1 MNVLKKG
8 IKNGFVFNGS
18 IIFTA
23 LIGISVVLGTFI
35 SAFSIVALALSVA
48 ALFILSEEDSLCTLV
63 FTMSFANIFKAS
75 PGSQSFF
82 TYLILVYVLFYMLK
96 KRKMDL
102 KVLISLMILF
112 AFLLLQFMIS
122 MDVLRSVKFFVN
134 LLLIYFAVNLNFK
147 NDYKK
152 VFHFYIVGV
161 IVSSLIAFF
170 NVIPNL
176 NEYVGLK
183 DIGGKEFDD
192 FVRFAGMYGDPNYY
206 AVNVILS
213 LCLIILLQH
222 KKQINAIFALACAA
236 VLVMFTI
243 LTYSKSAFL
252 MLALPSVLLLYSK
265 IKSRKYLLFA
275 ILAIACVIVLFNVL
289 LGKIE
294 FLQTILSRFEEAD
307 DANSFTG
314 GRITFWQNYIEVITE
329 SFKNS
334 MFGGGFGAELIEGN
348 APHNTFVDLWYY
360 LGLTGVGLLI
370 LSFVSIA
377 KTVKNPPRKNL
388 LNYSAW
394 ICILIMYMFLSE
406 IFYFDWAFHI
416 IIAILA
422 LKTDLLVERKEVE

>member
-1 MNVLKKG
+1 M
-8 IKNGFVFNGS
+8 
-18 IIFTA
+18 
-23 LIGISVVLGTFI
+23 
-35 SAFSIVALALSVA
+35 
-48 ALFILSEEDSLCTLV
+48 
-63 FTMSFANIFKAS
+63 
-75 PGSQSFF
+75 
-82 TYLILVYVLFYMLK
+82 
-96 KRKMDL
+96 
-102 KVLISLMILF
+102 
-112 AFLLLQFMIS
+112 
-122 MDVLRSVKFFVN
+122 
-134 LLLIYFAVNLNFK
+134 
-147 NDYKK
+147 
-152 VFHFYIVGV
+152 
-161 IVSSLIAFF
+161 
-170 NVIPNL
+170 
-176 NEYVGLK
+176 
-183 DIGGKEFDD
+183 
-192 FVRFAGMYGDPNYY
+192 
-206 AVNVILS
+206 
-213 LCLIILLQH
+213 
-222 KKQINAIFALACAA
+222 
-236 VLVMFTI
+236 
-243 LTYSKSAFL
+243 
-252 MLALPSVLLLYSK
+252 
-265 IKSRKYLLFA
+265 FA